1 VPGPRFGIDGI
12 GIVHDAS
19 LPSILTRYYKVSP
32 TFPFVPLHYL
42 PLCFYHKGHKFLSP
56 LIFLYTLLTF
66 TAQSF
71 FLIEM
76 QQYSSAAEL
85 LTNLLSEI
93 DSKTKDDDTK
103 RSWYDSRILLTVIVG
118 R

>member
-1 VPGPRFGIDGI
+1 
-12 GIVHDAS
+12 
-19 LPSILTRYYKVSP
+19 
-32 TFPFVPLHYL
+32 
-42 PLCFYHKGHKFLSP
+42 
-56 LIFLYTLLTF
+56 
-66 TAQSF
+66 
-71 FLIEM
+71 M

-118 R
+118 RQFDAVVKALECNLWRLNVEDYWAVHPPPSRFLVLLLCVASPASGGGAWALRSSFLLIHLI